1 MMFITGTEAMEQS
14 YDVYYRDRSNG
25 TKLCC
30 LLQGQKQWNKVMMFI
45 TGTEAMEQSYDVYYR
60 DRSNGTKL

>member
-1 MMFITGTEAMEQS
+1 MYSIVWMVEGLVPRTEAALNKKE
-14 YDVYYRDRSNG
+14 
-25 TKLCC
+25 KLA
-30 LLQGQKQWNKVMMFI
+30 KVMMFI